1 MPTPEGV
8 PLLAELTDLPTYS
21 TQLLD
26 VLESAFPLTNP
37 EPDATLAEIQR
48 EAGKQELIAV
58 LRDLR
63 RRGEENGPLR

>member
-1 MPTPEGV
+1 MDHPTGV
-8 PLLAELTDLPTYS
+8 PRLADLTDLPTYS
-21 TQLLD
+21 TQLLEI
-26 VLESAFPLTNP
+26 LEVAYPLTNP

-48 EAGKQELIAV
+48 EAGKQELIAL